1 MANNS
6 KIYWNYERPTRAVAS
21 VAMLAGV
28 GLVLDTSLGDTNG
41 CVPKY
46 KLPAA
51 GGRIDGVSVD
61 DQATVGGFFD
71 LVNEKEKFVPIKAAA
86 TFGVG
91 VELAVTAAGK
101 FQTATTGQLVVAI
114 SQTPATAVDQVV
126 TGMIIAPYAKA

>member
-1 MANNS
+1 MGNNN

-21 VAMLAGV
+21 VAIAAGN
-28 GLVLDTSLGDTNG
+28 GLVLDTSLGDNNT

-61 DQATVGGFFD
+61 DMATVGGFFD

-126 TGMIIAPYAKA
+126 TALIRAPYAKA

>member
-1 MANNS
+1 MATNS

-21 VAMLAGV
+21 VAILSGL
-28 GLVLDTSLGDTNG
+28 GLVLDTSLGDTNA

-51 GGRIDGVSVD
+51 GGRIDGIALD
-61 DQATVGGFFD
+61 DVAASAFFD
-71 LVNEKEKFVPIKAAA
+71 LVNEKQKFVPIKASA

-91 VELAVTAAGK
+91 VELAVTAGGK

-114 SQTPATAVDQVV
+114 SHVQATAVDQVV
-126 TGMIIAPYAKA
+126 TGMIVAPYAKA